1 MNAVNFPNFPFSLRV
16 LGEERELEVA
26 ATSNPNVFTREHMQS
41 NDAYIPIGLTVLH
54 RSIRAPT
61 SWRSSS

>member
-16 LGEERELEVA
+16 LGEERELEAA
-26 ATSNPNVFTREHMQS
+26 ATSNPNIFTRKHTES

-54 RSIRAPT
+54 RSIKKA
-61 SWRSSS
+61 